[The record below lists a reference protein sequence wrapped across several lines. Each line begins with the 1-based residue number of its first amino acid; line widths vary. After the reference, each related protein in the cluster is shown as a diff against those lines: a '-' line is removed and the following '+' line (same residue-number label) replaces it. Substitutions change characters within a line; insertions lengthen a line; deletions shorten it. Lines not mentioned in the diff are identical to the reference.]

1 MYQEAPDVERRLSE
15 LQSQIDRLSVA
26 LRQWRES
33 QDQLQ
38 PIETRLS
45 QLTEHCTDIADRW
58 AVTGER
64 QLRAVGE
71 LERRL
76 TAWNVGELRAQED
89 ASVRMRELRHLV
101 EREWAA
107 LREIHEEPVKQL
119 REHAAS
125 LTEVCVATATSALS
139 GFDRAEARLAQLET
153 GLHRRLTELSNQL
166 ESAVVE
172 FRSRSGDPRLALA
185 RPDPTWPLDGVVR
198 LHNQLRESGD
208 VPAPGRSPMRVET
221 RAQLPEAATSLSER
235 METLENAHALGNAEI
250 QQAAERSLR
259 AGRRWWIAVI
269 LVAIGV
275 GVTGGLL
282 VRLQYQVRAA
292 AARAAEAE
300 HQAQAATQ
308 AANQRIAAA
317 RDDAARQISEAQQAA
332 LNAQTIGD
340 VLAAPDLVRF
350 NLVGGN
356 DATKF
361 GAQLL
366 WSRSRG
372 LVFSGSRLPPPPPN
386 FMYQIWLLTAAEPVS
401 ISRFVPDAAGRFTL
415 ATDTPP
421 RVPRAIAGVSVTVES
436 EGVHQAP
443 TGPTLLTRAQ

>member
-1 MYQEAPDVERRLSE
+1 
-15 LQSQIDRLSVA
+15 
-26 LRQWRES
+26 
-33 QDQLQ
+33 
-38 PIETRLS
+38 
-45 QLTEHCTDIADRW
+45 
-58 AVTGER
+58 
-64 QLRAVGE
+64 
-71 LERRL
+71 
-76 TAWNVGELRAQED
+76 
-89 ASVRMRELRHLV
+89 
-101 EREWAA
+101 
-107 LREIHEEPVKQL
+107 
-119 REHAAS
+119 
-125 LTEVCVATATSALS
+125 
-139 GFDRAEARLAQLET
+139 
-153 GLHRRLTELSNQL
+153 
-166 ESAVVE
+166 
-172 FRSRSGDPRLALA
+172 
-185 RPDPTWPLDGVVR
+185 
-198 LHNQLRESGD
+198 
-208 VPAPGRSPMRVET
+208 MRVET
-221 RAQLPEAATSLSER
+221 RAQLPEAATSLAER

-308 AANQRIAAA
+308 AATQRIAAA

-332 LNAQTIGD
+332 RKAQTIGD

-356 DATKF
+356 EATKF

-372 LVFSGSRLPPPPPN
+372 LVFSGSRLPPPPPS

-401 ISRFVPDAAGRFTL
+401 VSRFVPDAAGRFTL

-421 RVPRAIAGVSVTVES
+421 RVPRAIAGVSVTVEG

-443 TGPTLLTRAQ
+443 TGPTLLARAQ